1 MKMQT
6 DFYNTTNE
14 TGADLSNYKASAR
27 SQQERIYNFMKQRE
41 GVGFSPSQIMDY
53 VFAGEHV
60 PITSIRRAMTN
71 LSMSSNGC
79 LISKTDIKY
88 RGPMG
93 RPEHTWVFLKKQ

>member
-1 MKMQT
+1 MQTQT

-14 TGADLSNYKASAR
+14 TGPDLAKYTASAR
-27 SQQERIYNFMKQRE
+27 SQQERIYNFMKNRE

-53 VFAGEHV
+53 VFAGEQV

-71 LSMSSNGC
+71 LSSSSSGC
-79 LISKTDIKY
+79 LIVKTDIKY

-93 RPEHTWVFLKKQ
+93 RPEHTWMFLKKQ